1 MKLLTLLS
9 ACSLTFIK
17 NHDVHRLYQ
26 EEGKGIFTTR
36 MNILGHMQQGGRP
49 TPFDRNMGTKM
60 AAKSFNWLV
69 QQLNIEGVYDKEKGT
84 AFTKNKS
91 SCCLLGLRARA
102 YQYQPIADLKPETDF
117 QVRYIRKLR
126 YIFW

>member
-1 MKLLTLLS
+1 
-9 ACSLTFIK
+9 
-17 NHDVHRLYQ
+17 
-26 EEGKGIFTTR
+26 

-117 QVRYIRKLR
+117 QVRYIRKLEEIPVFAQDFNLFLR
-126 YIFW
+126 INM

>member
-1 MKLLTLLS
+1 MLYHRTLL
-9 ACSLTFIK
+9 AFFP
-17 NHDVHRLYQ
+17 RLYQ

-69 QQLNIEGVYDKEKGT
+69 QQLNVDGVYDKDKET
-84 AFTKNKS
+84 AFTKEKT

-102 YQYQPIADLKPETDF
+102 YQYQPIANLKAETDF
-117 QVRYIRKLR
+117 QVLIA
-126 YIFW
+126 IFVGQTSSVHYTQFGL